1 MLNNSGESGH
11 AYLVPDLRGN
21 GFIFFTIE
29 NNVCCRLFIYGLYY
43 VEVGSFYAHFFWR
56 VFIIN
61 GCWILSKVFSGLH
74 FFTELDHLP
83 LKWTFISKC
92 LKANL
97 SQATPSTAE
106 WNSNCSVLP
115 SHCLAFTHSNT
126 TKINQDAPQDVCLC
140 VCVYAQSCLSLWGHM
155 DCSPPGSGK
164 NTGVGCHFLLQRI
177 FPTQGLKLQLL
188 HILQWQKDSLPLAP
202 PEISHSK

>member
-1 MLNNSGESGH
+1 M
-11 AYLVPDLRGN
+11 P
-21 GFIFFTIE
+21 I
-29 NNVCCRLFIYGLYY
+29 
-43 VEVGSFYAHFFWR
+43 FWR
-56 VFIIN
+56 VLIIN
-61 GCWILSKVFSGLH
+61 GCWILSKVYSGLH

-97 SQATPSTAE
+97 STAE
-106 WNSNCSVLP
+106 WNSNSSVLS

-126 TKINQDAPQDVCLC
+126 TKINQDSPTGCVSVCMC
-140 VCVYAQSCLSLWGHM
+140 VCMCVRVFGDAWTVTHGTQCPL
-155 DCSPPGSGK
+155 GSGK

-188 HILQWQKDSLPLAP
+188 HILHCQKHSLPLAP